1 MLCIFQVLSG
11 KLVGRLPYVLPGKEI
26 PNGFEKANIRDSS
39 VLASPSFHR
48 CNYSVNIQ
56 LPLSTFDDLQAIILC
71 VVFVPCEHYNH
82 PEIQIKSIKVNGHN
96 RSLFFEKM
104 CPDLKYGKFESHH
117 LWLSRHYLPFHYGW
131 SIDEKEFHEVEFT
144 IASWS
149 VEVETVGFHFFNFCD
164 SDYEDD
170 WDMVIDSEKSSKE
183 GFGYP
188 LFIPV
193 SYHLSSY
200 HYII

>member
-1 MLCIFQVLSG
+1 MLCIFQGRTLSSI
-11 KLVGRLPYVLPGKEI
+11 LPGKEI

-56 LPLSTFDDLQAIILC
+56 LPLSTFDDLQALILC

-82 PEIQIKSIKVNGHN
+82 PEIKIKSIKVNGHKG
-96 RSLFFEKM
+96 FFLWKTM
-104 CPDLKYGKFESHH
+104 RPDLKYGKFESHH
-117 LWLSRHYLPFHYGW
+117 LWLSRHSLPFDYGW

-149 VEVETVGFHFFNFCD
+149 VEVETVGFRFLSCYD
-164 SDYEDD
+164 LDYEDY
-170 WDMVIDSEKSSKE
+170 WDTVI

-188 LFIPV
+188 VSFSV
-193 SYHLSSY
+193 SYRLSSY